1 MNRDAEHGGKSYGP
15 CEGQRSVSPSDPL
28 LAYRSEFPI
37 LSRTNYLISNSLG
50 AVPRSVEASLQ
61 NYYEMW
67 AGRGVRAWEEA
78 WWMMVSE
85 LGDLVAP
92 LIGARDGEIVFQPCV
107 TLAHA
112 VVFSAFDF
120 SSQRSRIV
128 TDSMHFPSILYLI
141 DQEQRLGA
149 RVTVVPS
156 DDGITLDTERLV
168 DAIDENTAIVNVSHV
183 FFKSAY
189 IHDIAAIAAKA
200 RRAGA
205 FTVIDGYQAVG
216 TIPVDV
222 GRLGIDAY
230 IGGCLKWLCGGPGA
244 AFLWINPDV
253 RGKIEPRLTGWM
265 AHQQPFRF
273 EPKLVR
279 REDAWR
285 FLNGTPSIPA
295 LYAARPGL
303 EIVNRIGIEAIRQKS
318 LRQTDRLLEL
328 ADRHGFRCTTP
339 KRHEQRA
346 GTVAV
351 DVENGNEISRSLK
364 SLDILCDYRPGAGIR
379 LSPHFYNR
387 DDELDAAVEAIVE
400 VRKTGAWRAFTT
412 TEPRVT

>member
-1 MNRDAEHGGKSYGP
+1 MNEETRPSSLVDHPFVPG
-15 CEGQRSVSPSDPL
+15 SVPAPSDPL
-28 LAYRSEFPI
+28 LAYRDEFPI
-37 LSRTNYLISNSLG
+37 LSQTNYMISNSLG
-50 AVPRSVEASLQ
+50 AVPRSVNASLQ
-61 NYYEMW
+61 SYYEAW
-67 AGRGVRAWEEA
+67 ANRGVRAWDEI
-78 WWMMVSE
+78 WWTMVAE

-92 LIGARDGEIVFQPCV
+92 LIGAREGEVVFQPNV
-107 TLAHA
+107 TSAHA
-112 VVFSAFDF
+112 VVLSAFDF
-120 SSQRSRIV
+120 SAKRSGIV

-141 DQEQRLGA
+141 EQERSRGA
-149 RVTVVPS
+149 RIAVVPS
-156 DDGITLDTERLV
+156 DDGIAVDTERLL
-168 DAIDENTAIVNVSHV
+168 DAIDERTALVNVSHV

-200 RRAGA
+200 RRVGA
-205 FTVIDGYQAVG
+205 ITLIDGYQAVG

-222 GRLGIDAY
+222 RAFRVDAY

-244 AFLWINPDV
+244 AFLWVDPGA
-253 RGKIEPRLTGWM
+253 RGRLEPKLTGWM
-265 AHQQPFRF
+265 AHQHPFRF

-303 EIVNRIGIEAIRQKS
+303 EIVNRIGVAAIREKS
-318 LRQTDRLLEL
+318 LRQTDRLLAL

-339 KRHEQRA
+339 RA
-346 GTVAV
+346 HSRRGGTVAV
-351 DVENGNEISRSLK
+351 DLANGQEISRSLK

-387 DDELDAAVEAIVE
+387 DDELDAAIEAIVE
-400 VRKTGAWRAFTT
+400 VQKTGAWRAFATT
-412 TEPRVT
+412 HPAVT